1 MSANKIQRIY
11 VETSVWNF
19 QFAEDALEKQEITR
33 QFFVEARQGL
43 FELYASDVVLQEL
56 RAASEPRRSQLL
68 RFLDLVGPTLL
79 DVSPAAIALGDEYV
93 RAGAVPAR
101 YANDGLHVAVA
112 TVEDMDILLS
122 WNMKHI
128 VKSATRRK
136 VHGINLLAGYHA
148 IEISTP
154 EMEISSS
161 VEGTNDET

>member
-1 MSANKIQRIY
+1 MNANKIPRIY

-19 QFAEDALEKQEITR
+19 EFAEDAPEKQAITR
-33 QFFVEARQGL
+33 QFFVEARKGA

-68 RFLDLVGPTLL
+68 RFLDTVGPSLL
-79 DVSPAAIALGDEYV
+79 DVSPAAIELGQEYV
-93 RAGAVPAR
+93 RVGAVPER

-112 TVEDMDILLS
+112 TVEEMDIILS

-154 EMEISSS
+154 EMEISADA
-161 VEGTNDET
+161 EDTNDER